1 MTDLE
6 QVAAS
11 HGFTA
16 VKGEPVSEVEGM
28 VHLMRHAASGARLMF
43 IENDDANKAFS
54 ITFKTPAADDTGVF
68 HILEHSVLCG
78 SEKFPVK
85 EPFVNLLKTS
95 MQTFLNAMT
104 FPDKT
109 MYPVASTNEQD
120 LVNLMDVYL
129 DAVFHPDIYRR
140 PVIFQQ
146 EGWHRELEGE
156 GEDARLVV
164 NGVVYNE
171 MKGALSEPDSV
182 LYDGLS
188 AALFPNTTY
197 RFESGGTPAA
207 IPTLTYEGF
216 LENHRRHYRP
226 DNAYIILYGNLDA
239 DRFLGFLDER
249 YLAPLAHK
257 ERGPLDINPLRL
269 QVPVAP
275 EPVSVPMATAPENA
289 CAAVGFV
296 IGRAAERER
305 IVAADILMDAIMG
318 ANESPLKRALL
329 DAGIADD
336 AIGYVADSV
345 AQPFAVVSLRG
356 ARPGAAEKLR
366 AIVEA
371 EARRLAEGGLDR
383 ELVRAALSHAE
394 FVMRERNFG
403 YPDGVVLAMS
413 AMAGWLYADDDPA
426 AYLRF
431 EDVFA
436 SLREKVEEGYFEAL
450 LRELFLDNDHRA
462 CAEVVPTESD
472 EAAEEAEA
480 AGEREAAAELTEDE
494 AAFIREAVRALREAQ
509 EAPDAPEALEKLPQL
524 SRADIGEA
532 PAEAMWEVGECG
544 PWCLIRHHLPCRGI
558 AYAYRYFAMDG
569 LAFDELPYATV
580 LACVLGKLDT
590 ARHTAAELDTLVQAH
605 LGNLGFAVEVH
616 ENAEDRER
624 LRPMFVMGSS
634 ALDEEVPWA
643 ARLAE
648 EVLRE
653 TDFTDTER
661 IRDILGQ
668 RRIAM
673 EQAFASAGHSAAMAR
688 VASYYLPAGV
698 VREAL
703 SGVGFYRFLKELL
716 AHFDERAGELTAK
729 LADLAARLFTDSGCT
744 LSFGGSEEALD
755 AYREASAPFGGV
767 AGARVLTVP
776 APEDK
781 HEAFVVASDVTYTAC
796 GWDRRLLGEPYGG
809 TWLLASRILSYD
821 FLWTEVRVKGG
832 AYGAGFQTTRSGSS
846 RFYSYRD
853 PRIDETVERFR
864 TAGDW
869 LAGVFSPTESEMDGY
884 VVSTVAS
891 LDAPAKARELLRR
904 QDGLYF
910 SGATLAGRARVREE
924 VRAARTE
931 DVRALAPSVDAIAG
945 AGCVCAFGNGEVIR
959 ASGEDFNVVDLLA

>member
-16 VKGEPVSEVEGM
+16 VKSEPISEVEGT
-28 VHLMRHAASGARLMF
+28 VHLMHHAASGARLMF

-156 GEDARLVV
+156 GEGERLVV

-188 AALFPNTTY
+188 AALFPDTTY

-216 LENHRRHYRP
+216 LENHRCHYRP

-249 YLAPLAHK
+249 YLAPLAAK
-257 ERGPLDINPLRL
+257 ERGPLDINPLGL
-269 QVPVAP
+269 QAPVAP
-275 EPVSVPMATAPENA
+275 APVVVPMATAPENA

-356 ARPGAAEKLR
+356 ARPGAAERLR
-366 AIVEA
+366 AIVAA

-413 AMAGWLYADDDPA
+413 AMAGWLYSDDDPA

-480 AGEREAAAELTEDE
+480 AGEREAAAALTEDE
-494 AAFIREAVRALREAQ
+494 AASIREAVRALREAQ
-509 EAPDAPEALEKLPQL
+509 EAPDAPEALAKLPQL

-544 PWCLIRHHLPCRGI
+544 PWRLIRHYLPCRGI

-590 ARHTAAELDTLVQAH
+590 SRHTAAELDTLVQAH

-616 ENAEDRER
+616 EDAEDRER

-643 ARLAE
+643 AHLAE

-653 TDFTDTER
+653 TDFSDTER

-716 AHFDERAGELTAK
+716 ASFDERACELSAK
-729 LADLAARLFTDSGCT
+729 LAELSRRLFTDGGCT
-744 LSFGGSEEALD
+744 LSFGGDEAAL
-755 AYREASAPFGGV
+755 AAFREASSPFGGM
-767 AGARVLTVP
+767 AGAPVLTVP
-776 APEDK
+776 APEDG

-809 TWLLASRILSYD
+809 AWLLASRILSYD

-864 TAGDW
+864 TSGDW
-869 LAGVFSPTESEMDGY
+869 LAGVFNPTESEMDGY

-910 SGATLAGRARVREE
+910 SGATLEDRARVRGE
-924 VRAARTE
+924 VRAAGID
-931 DVRALAPSVDAIAG
+931 DVRALASSVDAIAG
-945 AGCVCAFGNGEVIR
+945 AGPVCCFGNGEVIR
-959 ASGEDFNVVDLLA
+959 ASDEGFNVVDLLA